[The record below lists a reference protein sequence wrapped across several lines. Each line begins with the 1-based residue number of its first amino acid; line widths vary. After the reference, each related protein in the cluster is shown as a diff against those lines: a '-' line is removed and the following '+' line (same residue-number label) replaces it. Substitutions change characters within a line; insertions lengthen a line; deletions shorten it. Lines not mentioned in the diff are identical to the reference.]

1 MCTLKYR
8 PEYPEKAFNNLATV
22 RAWVKGFVHWYNNE
36 HLHSAVKFV
45 TPEQRHKGEDKEI
58 LVKRKC
64 VYQQAKSRHP
74 ERWSGEIR
82 NWDQVDEVF
91 LNPEKQKEVA
101 A

>member
-1 MCTLKYR
+1 M
-8 PEYPEKAFNNLATV
+8 
-22 RAWVKGFVHWYNNE
+22 KGFVHWYNNE
-36 HLHSAVKFV
+36 HLHSAIKFV
-45 TPEQRHKGEDKEI
+45 TPEQRHTGEDKEI

-82 NWDQVDEVF
+82 NWDKVDEVF